1 MANWDIVIIGGGA
14 TGLSAAAA
22 ASGKVLIIDRM
33 GGGGEL
39 MNLGR
44 LHGLETEE
52 TGPDLFARLL
62 EQATDKGAELAIA
75 EVTGLTQTPAGWRI
89 ATDDETH
96 EAKAVILAT
105 GLTQGTL
112 GLDNEADFEGM
123 GVSYCAACDG
133 PLYVGQPVVVAGAG
147 RWAVQEARELAE
159 TASRVTLITQGEPVP
174 RLENITVIEGRITVL
189 EGTKGLDAVRI
200 DVAPH
205 RIETQVVFV
214 QTGRQPAR
222 ALTPDGNHPTP
233 IDAGTAETLAE
244 AMENGRKAAIS
255 LGGPLGNAPA

>member
-1 MANWDIVIIGGGA
+1 LAQWDIVIIGGGA

-22 ASGKVLIIDRM
+22 ALGKVLVIDRM

-39 MNLGR
+39 MNLGV
-44 LHGLETEE
+44 LHDLDTDE

-62 EQATDKGAELAIA
+62 GEATEAGAELAIA
-75 EVTGLTQTPAGWRI
+75 EVTGIARTATGWRI

-96 EAKAVILAT
+96 EANAVILAT

-123 GVSYCAACDG
+123 GLSHCAACDG
-133 PLYVGQPVVVAGAG
+133 PLYVGQPVVVVGAG
-147 RWAVQEARELAE
+147 RWAIAEARELAE
-159 TASRVTLITQGEPVP
+159 TASHVTLITQGEQAPI
-174 RLENITVIEGRITVL
+174 LEGITVIEGRITGV
-189 EGTKGLDAVRI
+189 EGSPGLDAIQI

-205 RIETQVVFV
+205 RVQTAVVFV
-214 QTGRQPAR
+214 QTGRHPAR
-222 ALTPDGNHPTP
+222 GILPAIDHPTL

-244 AMENGRKAAIS
+244 AMDNGRRAVA
-255 LGGPLGNAPA
+255 PLGKATA